1 MNKFLLPTNFDEMT
15 QTIKAKIKEEYGIND
30 AQYDGSNVSIL
41 ADIMSYAAMMINTNM
56 NFGINESVLSS
67 ATTRRNIT
75 TLAREIGYEPAFRRS
90 FKYEIKLRAKKGGLL
105 EIPKFSKFT
114 GGDKE
119 YFYLEESKAAL
130 FGETA
135 FITVTNKE
143 RFENLAVRNGTT
155 PGDFILSDDS
165 EIFEVLTKTDNADD
179 QRLLLNNIST
189 DDISKYSSIKT
200 SLYKYNDESKTYQ
213 KLCGIET
220 YVVDET
226 NPDDKVA
233 IFQLKEIVAA
243 NFPTT
248 DEAVLQLKIFTDDL
262 QKGSVSESFNGFT
275 PFEYHKDSQILKFKL
290 NDNLVTDKSGV
301 KHTMFDLIT
310 PFRKKRFCLLFS
322 DNTELKYDIRHE
334 FCILENTEAVK
345 ETSIVVTEGKLRK
358 WEDDKELERIVDTED
373 VEKGYINLDVQ
384 NVEEDGIFLE
394 ISRVNDKNEL
404 ILHQPWTR
412 RKTYLAESDIQH
424 EDTTYL
430 ALEDFTSQQSF
441 LKIYTQ
447 YAGTGTPLYSGNI
460 LYFTILE
467 SSGAAGACK
476 DLMKFESDDF
486 EVVPFYEDAENP
498 DNNINSKL
506 FSSGSNEETL
516 ESIKLNAP
524 LFKNIAE
531 RLVTKN
537 DYKIYCKKFQFVEQ
551 AQIWGGEELD
561 GAPQLGHVFFSF
573 IPKSRITEFE
583 SDENN
588 EVFTLKNRYE
598 RDLFYLPL
606 NQIISQNDGGSSN
619 SIFSELERK
628 KIITLQF
635 HNVQPTYLDFI
646 IKIKLVKYLANMT
659 DKAQRQMVF
668 DGVRE
673 YFNEIEHFDSNIF
686 SSNIIKYIDRKFND
700 ETGINLTVNLETSMI
715 KDDFSED
722 GVDVNQD
729 TAKQYKFQT
738 LFEFPV
744 GGIFEPDVM
753 NQGGVVTKY
762 GKVIKS
768 KLPTFSSDKDGFL
781 NAGDEIIIDYDNVT
795 YIVKEQGKEVEKTG
809 ALTDVDSSV
818 ISFKIPL
825 IHKANN
831 EEESKN
837 QKFGNLMVYPDS
849 YLMYLEINATESTH
863 EEDLASKLPIDVF
876 NTRRKLTVTNDGD
889 LTLRR
894 NTFPRLIRVEIH

>member
-1 MNKFLLPTNFDEMT
+1 MNKFLLPTNFDEIT
-15 QTIKAKIKEEYGIND
+15 QTIKAKIKEEYRIND

-41 ADIMSYAAMMINTNM
+41 ADIMAYAAMMINTNM
-56 NFGINESVLSS
+56 NFGFNESVLSS

-105 EIPKFSKFT
+105 EIPKFAKFS

-119 YFYLEESKAAL
+119 YFFLEESKAAL

-143 RFENLAVRNGTT
+143 KFDNLAVRNGTT

-165 EIFEVLTKTDNADD
+165 EIFEVLTKTDTADD

-200 SLYKYNDESKTYQ
+200 SLYKYDDESKTYQ

-233 IFQLKEIVAA
+233 IFQLKELVAA

-275 PFEYHKDSQILKFKL
+275 PFEYHKESQILKFKL

-358 WEDDKELERIVDTED
+358 WEDEKELERIVDVED

-412 RKTYLAESDIQH
+412 RKTYLAESDIQY

-460 LYFTILE
+460 LYFTVLE
-467 SSGAAGACK
+467 SSGSAGACK

-700 ETGINLTVNLETSMI
+700 ETGISLTVNLETSMI

-729 TAKQYKFQT
+729 TAKKYKFQT

-744 GGIFEPDVM
+744 GGIFEPDAM
-753 NQGGVVTKY
+753 NQGGEVTKY

-768 KLPTFSSDKDGFL
+768 KLPIVSSDKDGFL
-781 NAGDEIIIDYDNVT
+781 NAGDEIIIDYDNVA

-809 ALTDVDSSV
+809 ALTEVDSSV

-825 IHKANN
+825 LHKANN
-831 EEESKN
+831 KEESKN
-837 QKFGNLMVYPDS
+837 QKFGNIMVYPDS

-863 EEDLASKLPIDVF
+863 EEDLVSKLPIDVF

-894 NTFPRLIRVEIH
+894 NTFPRLIRVEVH

>member
-1 MNKFLLPTNFDEMT
+1 MNKFLLPTNFDEIT
-15 QTIKAKIKEEYGIND
+15 QTIKAKIKEEYRIND

-41 ADIMSYAAMMINTNM
+41 ADIMAYAAMMINTNM
-56 NFGINESVLSS
+56 NFGFNESVLSS

-105 EIPKFSKFT
+105 EIPKFAKFT

-119 YFYLEESKAAL
+119 YFFLEESKAAL

-143 RFENLAVRNGTT
+143 KFDNLAVRSGTT

-165 EIFEVLTKTDNADD
+165 EIFEVLTKTDTADD
-179 QRLLLNNIST
+179 QRLLLNNISA
-189 DDISKYSSIKT
+189 DNISKYSSIKT
-200 SLYKYNDESKTYQ
+200 SLYKYDDESKTYQ

-233 IFQLKEIVAA
+233 IFQLKELVAA

-275 PFEYHKDSQILKFKL
+275 PFEYHKESQILKFKL

-358 WEDDKELERIVDTED
+358 WEDEKELERIVDVED

-412 RKTYLAESDIQH
+412 RKTYLAESDIQY

-460 LYFTILE
+460 LYFTVLE
-467 SSGAAGACK
+467 SSGSAGACK

-700 ETGINLTVNLETSMI
+700 ETGISLTVNLETSMI

-729 TAKQYKFQT
+729 TAKKYKFQT

-744 GGIFEPDVM
+744 GGIFEPDAM
-753 NQGGVVTKY
+753 NQGGEVTKY

-768 KLPTFSSDKDGFL
+768 KLPIVSSDKDGFL
-781 NAGDEIIIDYDNVT
+781 NAGDEIIIDYDNVA

-809 ALTDVDSSV
+809 ALTEVDSSV

-825 IHKANN
+825 LHKANN
-831 EEESKN
+831 KEESKN
-837 QKFGNLMVYPDS
+837 QKFGNIMVYPDS

-863 EEDLASKLPIDVF
+863 EEDLVSKLPIDVF

-894 NTFPRLIRVEIH
+894 NTFPRLIRVEVH

>member
-15 QTIKAKIKEEYGIND
+15 QTLKAKIKEEYGIND
-30 AQYDGSNVSIL
+30 AQYEGSNVSIL

-105 EIPKFSKFT
+105 EIPKFAKFT
-114 GGDKE
+114 GGDNE
-119 YFYLEESKAAL
+119 YYYLEEPKAAL

-135 FITVTNKE
+135 FITVTNRDK
-143 RFENLAVRNGTT
+143 FENLAVRNGTT

-165 EIFEVLTKTDNADD
+165 EMFEVLTKTDNADD
-179 QRLLLNNIST
+179 QRLLLNSVST
-189 DDISKYSSIKT
+189 EDISKYSSIKT
-200 SLYKYNDESKTYQ
+200 SLYKYDDVSQTYK
-213 KLCGIET
+213 KLSGIET

-226 NPDDKVA
+226 NPDDKVI
-233 IFQLKEIVAA
+233 IFQLKELVTA

-248 DEAVLQLKIFTDDL
+248 EEAVLQLKIFTDDL
-262 QKGSVSESFNGFT
+262 QKGSVGKNFNGFT
-275 PFEYHKDSQILKFKL
+275 PFEYHKDTQVLKFKL
-290 NDNLVTDKSGV
+290 KNNLVTDKNGV
-301 KHTMFDLIT
+301 QHTMFDLIT
-310 PFRKKRFCLLFS
+310 PFRKKRFCLLFA
-322 DNTELKYDIRHE
+322 DNTEMKYDVRHE

-345 ETSIVVTEGKLRK
+345 ETSVVVTEGKLRK
-358 WEDDKELERIVDTED
+358 WEDEKELERIVDGED
-373 VEKGYINLDVQ
+373 VQRGYINLDVQ
-384 NVEEDGIFLE
+384 NVEEDGIFLD

-404 ILHQPWTR
+404 ILHQPWSR
-412 RKTYLAESDIQH
+412 RKTYLAESDIH
-424 EDTTYL
+424 REDTTYL

-441 LKIYTQ
+441 LRIYTQ
-447 YAGTGTPLYSGNI
+447 YAGTGTPLYAGNI

-467 SSGAAGACK
+467 SGGAAGACK

-486 EVVPFYEDAENP
+486 EVVPFYEDADNA
-498 DNNINSKL
+498 DNNINNKL
-506 FSSGSNEETL
+506 FSNGSNEETL

-551 AQIWGGEELD
+551 AQIWGGEEVD
-561 GAPQLGHVFFSF
+561 GTPQLGHVFFSF

-606 NQIISQNDGGSSN
+606 NQIISQNDGGLSN

-635 HNVQPTYLDFI
+635 HNVQPTYLDFS

-659 DKAQRQMVF
+659 EKDQRKMVF

-700 ETGINLTVNLETSMI
+700 ETGINLTVNLETSMV

-722 GVDVNQD
+722 GVDTNQD
-729 TAKQYKFQT
+729 TARIYKFQT

-753 NQGGVVTKY
+753 NQGGAITQY
-762 GKVIKS
+762 GKVMKS
-768 KLPTFSSDKDGFL
+768 KLPAVSSDKDGFL
-781 NAGDEIIIDYDNVT
+781 NEGDVIIMDYENVT

-818 ISFKIPL
+818 VSFKIPL
-825 IHKANN
+825 LHKADN
-831 EEESKN
+831 EVDTEK

-863 EEDLASKLPIDVF
+863 PDDLASKLPIDSF
-876 NTRRKLTVTNDGD
+876 NKRRKLIVTNDGD

-894 NTFPRLIRVEIH
+894 NTFPRLIRVEIR